1 MESILMHKWT
11 LNEKALFIK
20 STFCLLKS
28 IFFKLKVPCGIM
40 KSMLPKA
47 FKLKN
52 TIPIELYFLI
62 NTSLVTLK
70 APCDHDEKCI

>member
-1 MESILMHKWT
+1 MESILMYKWT

-40 KSMLPKA
+40 KSVFPKA
-47 FKLKN
+47 FKLKIQSQLN
-52 TIPIELYFLI
+52 CIFLI

-70 APCDHDEKCI
+70 APCEHNEQSI